1 MMHNSF
7 IEIKWHEVLKTITDK
22 TQSATGSRNCLMG
35 VAIKIQIRVNQI
47 HKFFSLSVEAIM
59 VELEHNIIIMMTGSR
74 RRSNLK
80 ITTLCFIKI
89 NTPCNRSFEQLV
101 YILLKDL
108 DVHNCSRKF
117 NVIDK
122 LAFNNAGNII
132 NKII

>member
-1 MMHNSF
+1 M
-7 IEIKWHEVLKTITDK
+7 
-22 TQSATGSRNCLMG
+22 
-35 VAIKIQIRVNQI
+35 
-47 HKFFSLSVEAIM
+47 
-59 VELEHNIIIMMTGSR
+59 
-74 RRSNLK
+74 K

-122 LAFNNAGNII
+122 LAFNNAGNTEPCSTLLVTVVRLDWILLSTTHCCLPI
-132 NKII
+132 EEF